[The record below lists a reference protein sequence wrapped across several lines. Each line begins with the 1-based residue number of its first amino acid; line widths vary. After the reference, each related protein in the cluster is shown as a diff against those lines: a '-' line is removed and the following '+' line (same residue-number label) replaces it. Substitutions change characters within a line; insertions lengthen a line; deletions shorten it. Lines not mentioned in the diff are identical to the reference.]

1 MTRRRD
7 NDDTHG
13 SACLFIACSEFLPSV
28 RSSQQSVRDAARVMD
43 AVEGSSPRTRRKS
56 TASATSGPAI
66 VRPST
71 AEPAIVR
78 PFTSAH
84 GATSAL
90 RPTVQV
96 CILKSQWFC
105 ALPVASAGGGQRPK
119 RLGLPTDAVRFW
131 HLSASSSRAQIPQ
144 PPGRSPPGGL
154 SRQSVKPQPGLRL
167 SSSVADAPLVGGAH
181 VDLRSTTKI
190 HQDSE

>member
-1 MTRRRD
+1 MT
-7 NDDTHG
+7 NL
-13 SACLFIACSEFLPSV
+13 SVPPICPFLPAV
-28 RSSQQSVRDAARVMD
+28 RQGRCACNGRGRGVESTHEKEKYCKRNLRTGHRAAIHRGTGHRA
-43 AVEGSSPRTRRKS
+43 AVQI
-56 TASATSGPAI
+56 SAW
-66 VRPST
+66 RYL
-71 AEPAIVR
+71 
-78 PFTSAH
+78 
-84 GATSAL
+84 GATANSSSL
-90 RPTVQV
+90 H
-96 CILKSQWFC
+96 SQIPVVLC
-105 ALPVASAGGGQRPK
+105 ASSSISAGGGQRPK

-190 HQDSE
+190 HRDSK